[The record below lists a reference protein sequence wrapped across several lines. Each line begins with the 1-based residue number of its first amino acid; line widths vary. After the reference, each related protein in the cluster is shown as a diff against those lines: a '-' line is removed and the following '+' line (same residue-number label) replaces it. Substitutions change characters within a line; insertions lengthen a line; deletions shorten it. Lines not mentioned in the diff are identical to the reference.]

1 MNTESDTKYFAAS
14 NEISLAYIYLK
25 LVGGMQF
32 YTCQFQKTKLI

>member
-25 LVGGMQF
+25 LVGGIQYIHVNF
-32 YTCQFQKTKLI
+32 KKQN